1 MPSPLSRL
9 LAWSRTHQ
17 GRKVIRFTS
26 VSGVSTVVS
35 FTSIAVLYGF
45 HIIQGVIWATV
56 AGNLIATLPSY
67 YLNRSWTWGKHGRSH
82 LTKEILPFWAMSCLG
97 IGVSIV
103 GATWARHEV
112 HTHHWAHVVNTFLVS
127 GTNVAS
133 FGLFWILKLMVFN
146 RIFHVHEL
154 DEVDERLSAEERA
167 AASPGSS

>member
-1 MPSPLSRL
+1 MPSPLSRV
-9 LAWSRTHQ
+9 LAWTRTHQ

-45 HIIQGVIWATV
+45 HIIKGVIWATV

-97 IGVSIV
+97 IGVSIL

-112 HTHHWAHVVNTFLVS
+112 HTHHWAHVANTFLVS

-133 FGLFWILKLMVFN
+133 FGLFWILKLVVFN

-154 DEVDERLSAEERA
+154 AEVDERLSAEERT